1 LVVEPDRARLVHD
14 GIEGDPDPVGRV
26 VALAFDPAQQLIVQ
40 TREPSM
46 LLKGNR
52 SVVLPGAS
60 RKHTG
65 HELFHLSTAEA
76 VTCASCHPEG
86 QEDGHVW
93 NFAGVG
99 DRRTQAVSGGIL
111 GTEPFHWSGDL
122 ANFEKLVLETFYG
135 RMAGPAMQPA
145 HLDALAQWID
155 KVPRPK
161 GLVPADPMVG
171 CAGCHGGEKMTNNG
185 TFDVETGGVFQVP
198 SLLGLGFR
206 APYMHQGCA
215 QTLADRFAFCGGG
228 AAHGNVSGLTVEGL
242 QDLIAYLDT
251 L

>member
-1 LVVEPDRARLVHD
+1 
-14 GIEGDPDPVGRV
+14 
-26 VALAFDPAQQLIVQ
+26 
-40 TREPSM
+40 
-46 LLKGNR
+46 
-52 SVVLPGAS
+52 
-60 RKHTG
+60 
-65 HELFHLSTAEA
+65 
-76 VTCASCHPEG
+76 
-86 QEDGHVW
+86 
-93 NFAGVG
+93 
-99 DRRTQAVSGGIL
+99 
-111 GTEPFHWSGDL
+111 L

-161 GLVPADPMVG
+161 GFVPADPAAAERGRAIFGDPLVG
-171 CAGCHGGEKMTNNG
+171 CAGCHAGEKMTNNG

-228 AAHGNVSGLTVEGL
+228 AAQGNVSGHTAEGL
-242 QDLIAYLDT
+242 RDLIAYLDT